1 MYERKHLERNTNV
14 EMQSTALRHKMLKKK
29 FLEDYSL
36 LAKEF
41 QSRAPQMTLAPV
53 TTTATATNPMN
64 KKMLKE
70 LEDDNGFYI
79 NSWGLR
85 NEIAG

>member
-1 MYERKHLERNTNV
+1 
-14 EMQSTALRHKMLKKK
+14 MQSTALRHKIFKKK

-36 LAKEF
+36 LAEKF

-53 TTTATATNPMN
+53 TKTATATNPMN

-70 LEDDNGFYI
+70 CEDDNGFYI
-79 NSWGLR
+79 NIWGLR